1 MQWVFLALLAINEQ
15 YNSIALTFTSP
26 KLCPSTSNYI
36 LWVASR
42 FLLCGEKK
50 KEKGN
55 WRAEP
60 TQMHQGQWE
69 LPLRDAAW
77 TAQPKSLVWKS
88 SLHLQFF
95 GNWISRINFP
105 VNHRIGFQ
113 LGWVAEPHSPGPCSS
128 PGLSGYKAEAAH
140 SFMPLSS
147 HLQNQH
153 ATYPPHSD
161 ITGLI

>member
-1 MQWVFLALLAINEQ
+1 M
-15 YNSIALTFTSP
+15 SSTIALHWHLSLQNFALPRLTTFFGWQVGFY
-26 KLCPSTSNYI
+26 C
-36 LWVASR
+36 V
-42 FLLCGEKK
+42 GKK

-105 VNHRIGFQ
+105 VNHRTGFQ
-113 LGWVAEPHSPGPCSS
+113 LSGVAEPHSPGPCSS
-128 PGLSGYKAEAAH
+128 PGLSGCKAEAAH

-161 ITGLI
+161 ITRLI